1 MVRRRAVVAAFG
13 PLLLSGVSSGCTA
26 TATAPETAAG
36 AEELRAAVDRWAA
49 AVRSGDLAGVE
60 LASWSYRITR
70 ARQDGDGRATVRA
83 ELGYRIAGYDSG
95 PVTTERA
102 LRLARRDG
110 RWQVTSDR
118 PAQGAAQQLWDQG
131 ALQVVR
137 GRRSL
142 VLGSGQDPERLRAVA
157 ATADRAVPAVSAAW
171 AGPWP
176 GRVVV
181 LVPGSLEG
189 MGALLGAPADRHR
202 GIAAV
207 TTGRAG
213 GGPDAPADR
222 VVVNPEAYTGLSGV
236 GQDMVLTHE
245 TAHVATRTH
254 TSAATPMWLSEGFA
268 DWAAYRGT
276 AHPAGQA
283 APALRDAV
291 RAGLAPAGLPSDGDF
306 AFTGDAE
313 ALARAYEGGW
323 LACALIAD
331 RWGEPELRAFY
342 RAVGAHRRRE
352 AREQAVSQALRE
364 VLGTTPEE
372 FTARWRGYVR
382 ERLG

>member
-1 MVRRRAVVAAFG
+1 MRRRAVVVAALG
-13 PLLLSGVSSGCTA
+13 PLLFSGISSGCTA
-26 TATAPETAAG
+26 PGTTARS
-36 AEELRAAVDRWAA
+36 EELRAAVDRWAE
-49 AVRSGDLAGVE
+49 AVRSGDLAGVP
-60 LASWSYRITR
+60 LASWSYRIIG
-70 ARQDGDGRATVRA
+70 ARQDGDDRAAVRA
-83 ELGYRIAGYDSG
+83 ALGYRIEGYDSG

-102 LRLARRDG
+102 LLLARRDG

-131 ALQVVR
+131 ALQAVR

-142 VLGSGQDPERLRAVA
+142 VLGSGQDTERLRAVA

-171 AGPWP
+171 AGPWAR
-176 GRVVV
+176 RVVV
-181 LVPGSLEG
+181 LVPGSLDG
-189 MGALLGAPADRHR
+189 MGALLGAPADRYR

-222 VVVNPEAYTGLSGV
+222 VVVNPEAYTALSGF
-236 GQDMVLTHE
+236 GQHMVLTHE

-276 AHPAGQA
+276 AHPAAQA
-283 APALRDAV
+283 APGLRDAV
-291 RAGLAPAGLPSDGDF
+291 RAGRAPAALPSDGDF
-306 AFTGDAE
+306 AFTGDAG

-331 RWGEPELRAFY
+331 RWGEPELRSFY
-342 RAVGAHRRRE
+342 RAVGAHPRRE
-352 AREQAVSQALRE
+352 AREQAVATALRE

-372 FTARWRGYVR
+372 FTARWRAYVR